1 MIDVDRLSVTA
12 GRFGLQNI
20 SFRVAAGQ
28 HAVLMGRT
36 GVGKTTLMEAICGLR
51 PTVGGSVRLRGRDV
65 TRVAPGARGIGLVP
79 QDGALFPHLS
89 VREHLGF
96 ALSLRRWDPRRIE
109 ERTAEL
115 AEWLHLGS
123 LLGRHPQGLSG
134 GEIQRVALGRA
145 LSFHPEVLCLDEPLS
160 ALDEETREEMC
171 QLLLSV
177 RRLSGVTILHV
188 THSLSEARRLADC
201 VLNLRDGQVVPT
213 FNEAYGR

>member
-1 MIDVDRLSVTA
+1 MIDVERLSVTA
-12 GRFGLQNI
+12 GQFGLQNI

-36 GVGKTTLMEAICGLR
+36 GAGKTTLMEAICGLR

-65 TRVAPGARGIGLVP
+65 TREAPGARGIGLVP

-89 VREHLGF
+89 VREHLSF
-96 ALSLRRWDPRRIE
+96 ALALRRWDPRRIE

-115 AEWLHLGS
+115 AEWLRLGN
-123 LLGRHPQGLSG
+123 LLDRHPQGLSG

-171 QLLLSV
+171 QLLQSV
-177 RRLSGVTILHV
+177 RKLSGVTILHV

-201 VLNLRDGQVVPT
+201 VLNLRDGQVIPT
-213 FNEAYGR
+213 FNEAYGH